1 MGEITSVINDT
12 QRRRMLKLRSVRLR
26 VVEGPDAGLE
36 RTFERDVIRIGSQE
50 GNDIQLSDSTVSRFH
65 AEIARTPNG
74 VLIRDLNST
83 NGTFV
88 GPVRVREVYLADQRR
103 IRVGKTAMDFLP
115 EEQLIEIRPAAA
127 TRFEGLVGQSI
138 AMREVFSM
146 VERVAPTELTV
157 LVTGETGTGKELL
170 SRAIHNRS
178 SRKNGPFV
186 VLDCGA
192 VPRNLV
198 EAELFGNERGAFTG
212 AVAPRAG
219 VFEQANGGTI
229 FLDELGELP
238 LEVQSTLL
246 RVLEQREVRR
256 LGDRRVRRIDVR
268 VIAATNRDLREEV
281 AEGRFREDLYYRLAV
296 VELELPALR
305 DRQED
310 VGILADHLLAT
321 APFEHTVQRLS
332 EEVLTIFRDWRWPGN
347 VRELRNVVLRAL
359 PFCMTEEITLDALP
373 EALRKQ
379 TAPTDTKQKPHGEDL
394 ALPRSDLSFREAK
407 DEILQAFERRYL
419 EELLERCEGNI
430 SRAAREAGIDRK
442 TIARLIKRHQI
453 RRPS

>member
-36 RTFERDVIRIGSQE
+36 RTFERDVIRIGSQQ

-115 EEQLIEIRPAAA
+115 EEQLIEIRPAEA

-138 AMREVFSM
+138 AIREVFSM

-178 SRKNGPFV
+178 GRKNGPFV

-198 EAELFGNERGAFTG
+198 EAELFGNE
-212 AVAPRAG
+212 
-219 VFEQANGGTI
+219 
-229 FLDELGELP
+229 
-238 LEVQSTLL
+238 
-246 RVLEQREVRR
+246 
-256 LGDRRVRRIDVR
+256 
-268 VIAATNRDLREEV
+268 
-281 AEGRFREDLYYRLAV
+281 
-296 VELELPALR
+296 
-305 DRQED
+305 
-310 VGILADHLLAT
+310 
-321 APFEHTVQRLS
+321 
-332 EEVLTIFRDWRWPGN
+332 
-347 VRELRNVVLRAL
+347 
-359 PFCMTEEITLDALP
+359 
-373 EALRKQ
+373 
-379 TAPTDTKQKPHGEDL
+379 
-394 ALPRSDLSFREAK
+394 
-407 DEILQAFERRYL
+407 
-419 EELLERCEGNI
+419 
-430 SRAAREAGIDRK
+430 
-442 TIARLIKRHQI
+442 
-453 RRPS
+453 